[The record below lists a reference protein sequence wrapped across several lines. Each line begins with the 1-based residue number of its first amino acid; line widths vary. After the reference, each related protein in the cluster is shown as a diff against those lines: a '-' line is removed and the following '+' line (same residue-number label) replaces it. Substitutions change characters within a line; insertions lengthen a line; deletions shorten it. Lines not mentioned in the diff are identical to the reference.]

1 MKALITVFVSLL
13 LGFVGLLA
21 VLLCTIFLVSL
32 ISIMS
37 IFHVFAFI
45 IIILGGIV
53 CIEFSYRGLKTVFKK
68 N

>member
-1 MKALITVFVSLL
+1 MKVILTVFVSLL
-13 LGFVGLLA
+13 LGFTGLIA
-21 VLLCTIFLVSL
+21 IVLCTIFLVVL

-37 IFHVFAFI
+37 IFHILAFI

-53 CIEFSYRGLKTVFKK
+53 CLEMSYKGLKTVFKR